1 MNHHADL
8 IDYGQGIYA
17 LDAGYLR
24 PGLAAVH
31 LIVQTGRVALV
42 DSGTQHSVPA
52 ILSGLQAL
60 GLDAEAVDYVLLTHV
75 HLDHAGA
82 AGALMARCPNARL
95 VVHPR
100 GAPHMVDPTRLVAGA
115 TAVYGAQT
123 FRALYG
129 DILPVAADR
138 VIEAGDG
145 FELDFHGRSLAFLD
159 TPGHA
164 RHHLCI
170 YDAASRGV
178 FTGDAFGLSYREF
191 DVDGR
196 PFVFPTTTPVQFEPE
211 AAHASI
217 DRIMALGP
225 SVAYLTHFGRV
236 TDLPRLAGDLHALL
250 DAFVC
255 LAEAAP
261 EEGARRHAWMVDKLE
276 SLLISRLRQHGCQ
289 LNDAAVRELLR
300 HDVELNAQ
308 GLGIWLDRRLDQS
321 PASVPSR

>member
-1 MNHHADL
+1 MYIPPKHM
-8 IDYGQGIYA
+8 DYGQGIHA

-31 LIVQTGRVALV
+31 LIVQDSHVAVVDTG
-42 DSGTQHSVPA
+42 TYQSVPA
-52 ILSGLQAL
+52 VLDTLAAL
-60 GLDAEAVDYVLLTHV
+60 GLGPEAVDYVLLTHV

-100 GAPHMVDPTRLVAGA
+100 GAPHMIDPTRLVAGA
-115 TAVYGAQT
+115 IAVYGAET

-129 DILPVAADR
+129 EIMPVAAAR

-145 FELDFHGRSLAFLD
+145 FALDFHGRRLVCLD

-170 YDAASRGV
+170 HDPASSGV
-178 FTGDAFGLSYREF
+178 FTGDAFGLSYREL

-196 PFVFPTTTPVQFEPE
+196 PFIFPTTTPVQFEPE
-211 AAHASI
+211 AMHASI
-217 DRIMALGP
+217 DRIVALSP
-225 SVAYLTHFGRV
+225 SAAYLTHFGRV
-236 TDLPRLAGDLHALL
+236 TGLPRLAGDLHALI
-250 DAFVC
+250 DAFVR

-261 EEGARRHAWMVDKLE
+261 VDAARRHAWLVAELKA
-276 SLLISRLRQHGCQ
+276 LLVARLRRHGCR
-289 LNDAAVRELLR
+289 LGDAELRELLA
-300 HDVELNAQ
+300 HDVELDAQ
-308 GLGIWLDRRLDQS
+308 GLEIWLDRRGR
-321 PASVPSR
+321 P

>member
-1 MNHHADL
+1 MHTPPHHL
-8 IDYGQGIYA
+8 DYGQGIHV
-17 LDAGYLR
+17 LDTGYLR

-31 LIVQTGRVALV
+31 LIIEAGRVALV
-42 DSGTQHSVPA
+42 DTGTRHGVPV
-52 ILSGLQAL
+52 LLHGLQAL
-60 GLDAEAVDYVLLTHV
+60 GLGPEAVDYILLTHV

-82 AGALMARCPNARL
+82 AGALMACCPNARL

-115 TAVYGAQT
+115 SAVYGAET

-129 DILPVAADR
+129 EILPVAAER

-145 FELDFHGRSLAFLD
+145 FELDLAGRRLYFLD

-170 YDAASRGV
+170 HDAASAGV
-178 FTGDAFGLSYREF
+178 FTGDAFGLSYREL

-196 PFVFPTTTPVQFEPE
+196 PFIFPTTTPVQFEPE

-236 TDLPRLAGDLHALL
+236 ADLPRLALDMHALL
-250 DAFVC
+250 DAFVR

-261 EEGARRHAWMVDKLE
+261 ADGARRHAWLVAELE
-276 SLLISRLRQHGCQ
+276 SLLISRLRRHGCR
-289 LNDAAVRELLR
+289 LSDAALRALLA
-300 HDVELNAQ
+300 HDVDLNAQ
-308 GLGIWLDRRLDQS
+308 GLGIWLDRRG
-321 PASVPSR
+321 RG